1 MAITNRYAFEDNLN
15 NSFGGL
21 NLIYDNGT
29 TPPAEAFED
38 GLFNLGRCFRSHHPD
53 NPTSSLGFY
62 FVPANFNVTSQS
74 VFSMSFW
81 VKFINTGFGDTGTI
95 ARMYASNDVAG
106 NDYSLKIVMKP
117 EDFSLEF
124 YVQSYQSIPN
134 GSLWTVTKTETVI
147 SSQPNTFYLDNWHLI
162 TITQEAKTG
171 TNGVT
176 YYETVFYID
185 NAPAGTFT
193 PSYYSYQQSYF
204 GGTYTVHEYTKI
216 IDNTYFIK
224 TDNPSTTVN
233 RFYIGGSD
241 DLNTLDLNIDELR
254 FYNVVIP
261 SEEIDKIYNSGNGR
275 PYSYP
280 AFIAIANVPNTTYVY
295 KDYLQQNFLEPPLE
309 ITLYDKEGIQSYD
322 FDALLFFNNYF
333 YQNFAAEIVDPASTN
348 TLSIY
353 QYGSRTDSYFKKGQA
368 KVDLYFNSNITGG
381 QTLDVRLRYSIYNA
395 SYSGTLDDNTNANFA
410 LRPNYVGAFDIN
422 GEYLVNDIVS
432 QQYEIFSS
440 FNFYYSYTNGYFV
453 SSNSEYVAQAK
464 KTVIGKKP
472 TNFSVTVELDDTTVN
487 VSNDTIYFGDERFSN
502 GSGINSYLTSFNN
515 TFVKIQGDDLP
526 EGLINSSEW
535 DSEAIYSRFDIV
547 TREGIYYT
555 SFSDLNT
562 NFDPVTNPTFFH
574 YSIETP
580 YWREGIYKFIVGSYG
595 GSRWVRFGK
604 YNGTANDLTTT
615 GSGSA
620 TFTFYSLGSSV
631 NDSVNWYQ
639 VTTSA
644 ANPISSTNY
653 TPIFFTEPITLQVDT
668 RVLANTTL
676 FVRGYDTYQTPAINT
691 NPSPGL
697 ALIAQLPPDIIA
709 SRTLFIYGALNRD
722 TSLYIQGHSTQLNPL
737 SSPTRTLFVRGFN
750 YQNNS
755 TTLYTSG
762 EPRNLSIPLFIK
774 TVEPTKL
781 NNSTTLFISSAGVGI
796 SQIFAGRNLYING
809 SIFNGSMNLFI
820 NSQQV
825 IKSTSNVN
833 LFLKSL
839 APSATSARPLFIK
852 NEYLIKSNTL
862 TLTMKTD
869 ESGNGY
875 FPINGDMNLYIEKTP
890 GTDNVMFL
898 NIKGFDIYT
907 TTTAFPLYTAN
918 NLQSSNN
925 MFLAIPFTEG
935 VKNGNITMYV
945 RGR

>member
-1 MAITNRYAFEDNLN
+1 MAITSRYAFDDNLN
-15 NSFGGL
+15 SSNGGL
-21 NLIYDNGT
+21 SLIYDNGT
-29 TPPAEAFED
+29 TPPAAAFED
-38 GLFNLGRCFRSHHPD
+38 GLPNLGRCFRSYYD
-53 NPTSSLGFY
+53 ATTLGFY
-62 FVPANFNVTSQS
+62 FIPANFNVTSQS

-216 IDNTYFIK
+216 IDNTYFVK

-233 RFYIGGSD
+233 RFYIGGAD
-241 DLNTLDLNIDELR
+241 DLSPLDLNIDELR
-254 FYNVVIP
+254 FYNVVI
-261 SEEIDKIYNSGNGR
+261 SFEEIDKIYNSGNGR

-280 AFIAIANVPNTTYVY
+280 AFISIANVPNTTYVY

-309 ITLYDKEGIQSYD
+309 ITLYDREGVQSYD
-322 FDALLFFNNYF
+322 FDALLFSSNY
-333 YQNFAAEIVDPASTN
+333 YYSNFAVEIINPASTN
-348 TLSIY
+348 TVSIY

-368 KVDLYFNSNITGG
+368 KVDLYFYSNITGG
-381 QTLDVRLRYSIYNA
+381 QTLDVRLRYSIFNNYYYG
-395 SYSGTLDDNTNANFA
+395 SSLDENTNGNFA

-422 GEYLVNDIVS
+422 GEYLTNDIVS
-432 QQYEIFSS
+432 QEYPIFSFYS
-440 FNFYYSYTNGYFV
+440 FYYGSNGCFIPTNNQYI
-453 SSNSEYVAQAK
+453 AQAK
-464 KTVIGKKP
+464 KNVVGKQP
-472 TNFSVTVELDDTTVN
+472 TNFTVTIELDNTTVN
-487 VSNDTIYFGDERFSN
+487 VANNTIYFGDERFSN
-502 GSGINSYLTSFNN
+502 GLGVNSYLTAFNY
-515 TFVKIQGDDLP
+515 TFVKIEGNDLP
-526 EGLINSSEW
+526 AGLINSSEW
-535 DSEAIYSRFDIV
+535 DSEVTYSKFDIV
-547 TREGIYYT
+547 TREGNYYT
-555 SFSDLNT
+555 SLTDSNLNY
-562 NFDPVTNPTFFH
+562 DPVTNPTFYFAGKDNACW
-574 YSIETP
+574 I
-580 YWREGIYKFIVGSYG
+580 EGIYKFIVGSYG

-604 YNGTANDLTTT
+604 YNDTANDLTTT

-644 ANPISSTNY
+644 SDPISSTFY
-653 TPIFFTEPITLQVDT
+653 IPTFFTEPITLQVDT

-676 FVRGYDTYQTPAINT
+676 FVRGFDTYQTPAINT

-697 ALIAQLPPDIIA
+697 ALIAELPPDIIA

-722 TSLYIQGHSTQLNPL
+722 TSLYIQGHSTQLNPS
-737 SSPTRTLFVRGFN
+737 SSPIRTLFVRGFN

-839 APSATSARPLFIK
+839 APSVSSARPLFIK

-875 FPINGDMNLYIEKTP
+875 FPINSDMNLYIEKTP

>member
-1 MAITNRYAFEDNLN
+1 MAITNRYAFNDNLN
-15 NSFGGL
+15 NSIGIL
-21 NLIYDNGT
+21 NLVYDNGT
-29 TPPAEAFED
+29 TPPLSAFED
-38 GLFNLGRCFRSHHPD
+38 GLANLGRCFRSHYD
-53 NPTSSLGFY
+53 TTSLGFY

-74 VFSMSFW
+74 IFSMSFW
-81 VKFINTGFGDTGTI
+81 VKFINTGMGDTGTI

-124 YVQSYQSIPN
+124 YVQSYQAVPN

-162 TITQEAKTG
+162 TITQESKTG
-171 TNGVT
+171 TGGVT
-176 YYETVFYID
+176 YYETTFYID

-216 IDNTYFIK
+216 IDNTYFTA

-233 RFYIGGSD
+233 RFYIGGAD

-254 FYNVVIP
+254 FYNSTI
-261 SEEIDKIYNSGNGR
+261 SFEEIDKSYNSGNGR
-275 PYSYP
+275 EYSFP
-280 AFIAIANVPNTTYVY
+280 TFISIDNVPNTTYIY

-322 FDALLFFNNYF
+322 FDLSLFSYNY
-333 YQNFAAEIVDPASTN
+333 YYPNFSAEIVDPASTK
-348 TLSIY
+348 TLSIF
-353 QYGSRTDSYFKKGQA
+353 QNGPNTDSYFKNGKA
-368 KVDLYFNSNITGG
+368 KVDLYFNSNITEG
-381 QTLDVRLRYSIYNA
+381 QTLDVRLRYYVYNNIYN
-395 SYSGTLDDNTNANFA
+395 GTLNDNTNGNFA
-410 LRPNYVGAFDIN
+410 LRPNYVGSFDIN
-422 GEYLVNDIVS
+422 GEYLTNDIVS
-432 QQYEIFSS
+432 QEYKTFSFYS
-440 FNFYYSYTNGYFV
+440 FFYGSNGYFFETT
-453 SSNSEYVAQAK
+453 NQYIAQARK
-464 KTVIGKKP
+464 NVSGKQP
-472 TNFSVTVELDDTTVN
+472 TNFTSVVELSGTTVN
-487 VSNDTIYFGDERFSN
+487 IANNTIYFGDNRFTN
-502 GSGINSYLTSFNN
+502 GSGINSYLTSFNS
-515 TFVKIQGDDLP
+515 TFVKVEGDDLP
-526 EGLINSSEW
+526 TGLINSSEW
-535 DSEAIYSRFDIV
+535 NSAVTYSKFDIV
-547 TREGIYYT
+547 TREGTYYT
-555 SFSDLNT
+555 SLTDNNLNY
-562 NFDPVTNPTFFH
+562 DPVTNPTFYFNGNDNACW
-574 YSIETP
+574 I
-580 YWREGIYKFIVGSYG
+580 EGIYKFIVGSYG

-604 YNGTANDLTTT
+604 YQGTAEDLTTT

-620 TFTFYSLGSSV
+620 TFTFFSLGSSV

-639 VTTSA
+639 ITPSA
-644 ANPISSTNY
+644 YSPISSTNY
-653 TPIFFTEPITLQVDT
+653 IPTFFTEPITLQIDT
-668 RVLANTTL
+668 RTLKNTTL
-676 FVRGYDTYQTPAINT
+676 FIKGYDVYQTPAINT
-691 NPSPGL
+691 NPNPGL

-709 SRTLFIYGALNRD
+709 STTLFVYGAINKD
-722 TSLYIQGHSTQLNPL
+722 TYLYIQGHSTQLNPL
-737 SSPTRTLFVRGFN
+737 SSPTRTLFVKGFD

-755 TTLYTSG
+755 RFLYING
-762 EPRNLSIPLFIK
+762 EPRNLNIPLFIK

-781 NNSTTLFISSAGVGI
+781 NNSTTLFISSAGIGV

-809 SIFNGSMNLFI
+809 SIFNSSMNLFI

-839 APSATSARPLFIK
+839 VPSSVSSRPLFIK

-862 TLTMKTD
+862 ILNIKTD

-875 FPINGDMNLYIEKTP
+875 FPIKNNINLYIEKTP
-890 GTDNVMFL
+890 GVDNVMPL
-898 NIKGFDIYT
+898 SVKGFSVFT

-918 NLQSSNN
+918 NLQCNN
-925 MFLAIPFTEG
+925 NVFLAIPFTQG